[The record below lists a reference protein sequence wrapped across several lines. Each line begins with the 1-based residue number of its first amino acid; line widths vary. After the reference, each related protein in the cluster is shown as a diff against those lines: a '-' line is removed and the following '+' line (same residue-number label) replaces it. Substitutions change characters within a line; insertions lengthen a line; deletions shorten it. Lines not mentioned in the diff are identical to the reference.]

1 MVVPPDTSLRAV
13 RSEYRAAC
21 DASNRIITRI
31 GTADA
36 PVRHDGGPR
45 DVRQVMLAVIQET
58 ARHAG
63 HADIIREQIDG
74 RTGR

>member
-1 MVVPPDTSLRAV
+1 MRMLRA
-13 RSEYRAAC
+13 EYRAAC
-21 DASNRIITRI
+21 DESNAIVAAL
-31 GTADA
+31 GNADA
-36 PVRHDGGPR
+36 TVTRNGKRR
-45 DVRQVMLAVIQET
+45 DLRWAMLAVIEET